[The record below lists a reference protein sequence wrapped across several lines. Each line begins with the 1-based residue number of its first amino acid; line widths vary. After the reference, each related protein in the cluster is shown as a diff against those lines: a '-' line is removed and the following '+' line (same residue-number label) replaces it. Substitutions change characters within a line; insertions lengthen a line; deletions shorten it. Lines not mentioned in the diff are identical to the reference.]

1 MAYSKD
7 FKRLVLSKLG
17 QGWTY
22 RQAAQEFG
30 IAPSTILTW
39 KQAPD
44 SAIKPKTTR
53 TRKISRDALL
63 ADVEEHPD
71 AYCSERAK
79 RFNCSAA
86 AIHKALKR
94 NGISL
99 KKRARAI
106 RKQTADEE
114 KNI

>member
-7 FKRLVLSKLG
+7 FKRLVLGKLE

-30 IAPSTILTW
+30 IAPSTILKW
-39 KQAPD
+39 KQSPD
-44 SAIKPKTTR
+44 FTVKPKITR

-63 ADVEEHPD
+63 ADVAEHPD
-71 AYCSERAK
+71 AYCAERAK

-99 KKRARAI
+99 KKRVCGI
-106 RKQTADEE
+106 RGQTADAE